1 MWLGATVVLL
11 SAVYILL
18 SWAIAGATTDR
29 YYLRILTLA
38 VTIPWTLL
46 ILFAVGSLLSFH
58 LFLIFRGQTTNEY
71 FRERRARQQAPS
83 TPVSPTGPAA
93 ALSPSEAAAQRLM
106 DNNADT
112 VEAMIAPAGGTRCL
126 KMILWKAGNTGTP
139 PVTTTNGSTENV
151 TDNSSTRATIG
162 SHHTSPHNSGMLEG
176 LELPPAGSNTRT
188 ISRTRDFYDSSY
200 AVDQVLTPLYD
211 VDSTPFPQLS
221 PSPRSP
227 RRIQRNHAAKYTPL
241 RLELEEPND
250 NSLIA
255 AGSIDSANVPF
266 SDVCN
271 AGSPLSLSPVGKDH
285 FDSLSPENTILLQQ
299 MRADLAQHRR
309 NLTIGI
315 GSGAH
320 TQEPSLTL
328 IFPPPAPPDK
338 DALPE
343 KVLLTTRENVKRP
356 KKLEL
361 LRSRKEHPSLTIWEQ
376 RSRLSTLACLPCGA
390 VACALRLCGCLH
402 PLPPSTA
409 QANVRTGHRIVPLS
423 PTSPRVSVN
432 MRYTYHYLCCVLPII
447 PRSKLLPLWHRVN
460 EEDDDQQQYLLEV
473 LLEKIHE
480 AQRWDDEME
489 NEHSV

>member
-1 MWLGATVVLL
+1 
-11 SAVYILL
+11 
-18 SWAIAGATTDR
+18 
-29 YYLRILTLA
+29 
-38 VTIPWTLL
+38 
-46 ILFAVGSLLSFH
+46 
-58 LFLIFRGQTTNEY
+58 
-71 FRERRARQQAPS
+71 
-83 TPVSPTGPAA
+83 
-93 ALSPSEAAAQRLM
+93 
-106 DNNADT
+106 
-112 VEAMIAPAGGTRCL
+112 MIAPTGGTRCL

-151 TDNSSTRATIG
+151 TDNSSNRATVG
-162 SHHTSPHNSGMLEG
+162 SHHTSPNNSGMMEG
-176 LELPPAGSNTRT
+176 FELPPAGANTRT
-188 ISRTRDFYDSSY
+188 IARTSNFYDSSY

-241 RLELEEPND
+241 RLELEEPLET
-250 NSLIA
+250 SMIA

-266 SDVCN
+266 NDVCN
-271 AGSPLSLSPVGKDH
+271 AGSPLSFSPVDKDH

-328 IFPPPAPPDK
+328 IFPSPVPADKETLPDN
-338 DALPE
+338 D
-343 KVLLTTRENVKRP
+343 LLVMRENRQRP
-356 KKLEL
+356 NKLEL
-361 LRSRKEHPSLTIWEQ
+361 LRSRKEQHNKTATEQ
-376 RSRLSTLACLPCGA
+376 RSLLSTLACLPCGA
-390 VACALRLCGCLH
+390 VACALHLCGCLH
-402 PLPPSTA
+402 SLPPSSV
-409 QANVRTGHRIVPLS
+409 QSIIRNGHRIVPLS

-432 MRYTYHYLCCVLPII
+432 MRYTYHYICCVLPIN
-447 PRSKLLPLWHRVN
+447 PRSKLLPLWRRVN

-473 LLEKIHE
+473 LQEKIHE

-489 NEHSV
+489 NDHSV